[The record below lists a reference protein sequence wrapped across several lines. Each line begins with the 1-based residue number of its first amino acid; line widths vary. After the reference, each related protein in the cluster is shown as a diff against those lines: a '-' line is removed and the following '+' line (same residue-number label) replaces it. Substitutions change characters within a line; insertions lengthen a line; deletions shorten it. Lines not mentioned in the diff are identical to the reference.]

1 MKALLAFAFAAL
13 FAAESF
19 GVDAVWK
26 NTATADQEWWTAA
39 NWKDASTG
47 ETLTEPPV
55 TTGSTATFPDI
66 DKTVRRVNLMGSAYD
81 DRTQAPVIDSIT
93 GGEYWRLALPPGN
106 NSWGRCS
113 RSVKV
118 GDVNGF
124 MGEWY
129 SDGAC
134 QTLDLLNTTTD
145 QKLQIVYPHYQFP
158 IKVPAGITAE
168 MGYVRGSTG
177 AIAKEGAGKLRIG
190 TVMDAETLQ
199 LQLNEG
205 EVELSGV
212 IGPED
217 EIIKKAYYHL
227 DANLPDTMEWY
238 TDEDGRTR
246 VTKWFDANGSGRY
259 AAIWD
264 NSKDGTASH
273 IKLVNAPFIKA
284 NDSTTG
290 LSIMDFGCNSA
301 SPSGYTQYGPTNCV
315 LRFDTRLTNVCEIIW
330 VAGWNNNF
338 APAFGDVDTYTLTGS
353 DTYIFNYGHTITNG
367 GGAFWQNGN
376 YRAEVPYRVGTMDR
390 YSTPVDA
397 YTPAFRDLRLCDVKF
412 GTDQKFYYIGS
423 DRLYQS
429 GGGSG
434 GIKMGE
440 ALIFTNALTQ
450 AERQLVSDYLMKR
463 WFAKRPQSMFRN
475 VYAAADTAISVPAG
489 RTAKIDNLVARGKV
503 VKRGEG
509 TLVIGRTVQEAEIE
523 VEAGDVQFETKTVT
537 VSTEGPA
544 GTPQFW
550 YDGDQEGCFVTDA
563 DGVAAWK
570 DRRSEYAT
578 ARQATR
584 LTEAGKDFISP
595 QVDTTSCPGH
605 TVLSCPYWSG
615 MSFPGTVG
623 GAYAFQRE
631 TFIVFAFIDA
641 DGAQNYNFLP
651 NSCYTFVRGTSRFLD
666 PVSADDRG
674 VGGVYTLDGVPE
686 YPFESATGDRA
697 FEVGRWYVASAA
709 ALSTLG
715 MSAIARDGGR
725 QRVGRLRV
733 GEVITYSSALT
744 EDERRQTVAYLM
756 KKWLGKDHPE
766 TKEPAVKPVLEFPAD
781 QAAVLNTKTGMTVQ
795 SVAGGNGDLV
805 KKGAGEAT
813 IVAEL
818 DESFGNV
825 AVAEGSLVITKPTAP
840 ADRSQ
845 FHFDAM
851 DTASYAD
858 GSYVDAEGET
868 RVSKWLDTRAN
879 GVSANHIAAYQV
891 SEKWFNP
898 SNPIVRQVVCRDGV
912 TRPIFD
918 FLEWVNRS
926 DVSDPADPK
935 SAALA
940 VVPAQEKSL
949 EAICVFADNTKNAGT
964 IDVFGTTVGNVQYF
978 KRGTNGTLFRTNL
991 ADADV
996 QNGYIWVD
1004 GALGASTSY
1013 VSGENYD
1020 LHVIN
1025 IAPDNQH
1032 AYPMGAIAYLG
1043 SNNSGGVRY
1052 GEYMCFKERLN
1063 EKERTWWQNHLMY
1076 KWLGQGCGALW
1087 TNELEAVTVA
1097 KDATLTVAGGA
1108 IQAPTVTGGGTIEAT
1123 RVMGIAAL
1131 NLKVADRKTVE
1142 GLTVEGVADFAG
1154 AVAVTL
1160 TGTDAAKLKA
1170 GKYALVTATSF
1181 ANLDLAQ
1188 WTLATQLRNGYRF
1201 VQEENTVF
1209 LEVQPNGMLFIV
1221 R

>member
-1 MKALLAFAFAAL
+1 MKALLTFAFAAL

-26 NTATADQEWWTAA
+26 NTDTSSQSWMTAS
-39 NWKDASTG
+39 NWKDATTG
-47 ETLTEPPV
+47 EELTEPP
-55 TTGSTATFPDI
+55 TNAMDTATFPDI
-66 DKTVRRVNLMGSAYD
+66 DKTVRRVNLMGSAYA
-81 DRTQAPVIDSIT
+81 DRFQAPVIDSIT
-93 GGEYWRLALPPGN
+93 GGEYWRLALPSGN
-106 NSWGRCS
+106 NDWGRCF

-118 GDVNGF
+118 GDINGF
-124 MGEWY
+124 KGEWY
-129 SDGAC
+129 SDGAY
-134 QTLDLLNTTTD
+134 QTLDLSNATTD
-145 QKLQIVYPHYQFP
+145 QKLQVVYPHYQFP
-158 IKVPAGITAE
+158 IKVPADITAE
-168 MGYVRGSTG
+168 MGYVRGATG
-177 AIAKEGAGKLRIG
+177 AIAKEGAGRLKIG

-205 EVELSGV
+205 EVELSGA

-238 TDEDGRTR
+238 TDEEGRTR

-264 NSKDGTASH
+264 NSTDGTASH
-273 IKLVNAPFIKA
+273 IKFIDAPFVKS

-301 SPSGYTQYGPTNCV
+301 YPDERTLYGPTNCV
-315 LRFDTRLTNVCEIIW
+315 LRFDTRLTNVREIIW
-330 VAGWNNNF
+330 VAGWNHAA

-353 DTYIFNYGHTITNG
+353 GTYIFNYGHTITNG
-367 GGAFWQNGN
+367 GGAFWQNGD
-376 YRAEVPYRVGTMDR
+376 YHAQVPYRVDGKDR
-390 YSTPVDA
+390 YYTPVDT
-397 YTPAFRDLRLCDVKF
+397 YTSKFQDLRLCDVKF

-423 DRLYQS
+423 DRLYRT
-429 GGGSG
+429 GGNGSG

-489 RTAKIDNLVARGKV
+489 RIAKIDNLVARGKV

-509 TLVIGRTVQEAEIE
+509 RLVIGRTVQEAEIE
-523 VEAGDVQFETKTVT
+523 IEDGDVQFETKTVT

-563 DGVAAWK
+563 DGVVAWK

-578 ARQATR
+578 ERQATR
-584 LTEAGKDFISP
+584 LVEDSKNFGSP

-615 MSFPGTVG
+615 MSFPGKLG
-623 GAYAFQRE
+623 NALAFQQE

-641 DGAQNYNFLP
+641 DGANNYNFLP
-651 NSCYTFVRGTSRFLD
+651 NSCYTFVRGAYRFLD
-666 PVSADDRG
+666 PAYADDRG
-674 VGGVYTLDGVPE
+674 VGGVCTLDGVPE
-686 YPFESATGDRA
+686 YPLEPATGNRA

-709 ALSTLG
+709 ALSALG

-766 TKEPAVKPVLEFPAD
+766 TREPVVKPVFGFPEGKTAI
-781 QAAVLNTKTGMTVQ
+781 LNAKANLTVQ
-795 SVAGGNGDLV
+795 SVVGGNGNLV
-805 KKGAGEAT
+805 KKGVGDAT
-813 IVAEL
+813 IIAEL

-825 AVAEGSLVITKPTAP
+825 TVTDGSLTITKLIEPP
-840 ADRSQ
+840 DRSA

-851 DTASYAD
+851 DAASF
-858 GSYVDAEGET
+858 AEYFIDDNGET
-868 RVSKWLDTRAN
+868 NIVRWADTRAN
-879 GVSANHIAAYQV
+879 GVYAYKPGPV
-891 SEKWFNP
+891 NP
-898 SNPIVRQVVCRDGV
+898 SGSDWMYMTNPIVRHVEFPDGKV
-912 TRPIFD
+912 RPILD
-918 FLEWVNRS
+918 FLKANNRNVAPTGAGLYLSNMDSVVRNIKEAHYIFGNGQNGLRVFHGRYESQFLRGLNNRLFRQTGESGAISEDILKGYISVNNQ
-926 DVSDPADPK
+926 PAD
-935 SAALA
+935 
-940 VVPAQEKSL
+940 
-949 EAICVFADNTKNAGT
+949 G
-964 IDVFGTTVGNVQYF
+964 
-978 KRGTNGTLFRTNL
+978 
-991 ADADV
+991 
-996 QNGYIWVD
+996 
-1004 GALGASTSY
+1004 SY
-1013 VSGENYD
+1013 VLKNNNFYLVS
-1020 LHVIN
+1020 V
-1025 IAPDNQH
+1025 APLSAKDIS
-1032 AYPMGAIAYLG
+1032 AIGVDRADQA
-1043 SNNSGGVRY
+1043 GGDRY
-1052 GEYMCFKERLN
+1052 GECIAFTDYLS
-1063 EKERTWWQNHLMY
+1063 EKERTYLQTKLMH
-1076 KWLGQGCGALW
+1076 KWLSGPEAVW
-1087 TNELEAVTVA
+1087 TNELESVSVA
-1097 KDATLTVAGGA
+1097 KGTTLSVVGGGA
-1108 IQAPTVTGGGTIEAT
+1108 VLAPTLSGGGTVDA
-1123 RVMGIAAL
+1123 VKVFGISTL
-1131 NLKVADRKTVE
+1131 NLMAADRTTVE

-1181 ANLDLAQ
+1181 ANLDLGQ
-1188 WTLATQLRNGYRF
+1188 WTLTTQLKNGYRF
-1201 VQEENTVF
+1201 VQEGNTVF